1 MLNLSRESKVGLL
14 FLLSEAWLQTFS
26 IQISPHERKNY
37 LKNTICKSNYDLHLL
52 LCTEMGGSNFGV
64 SSTIYDELM
73 LSGKPP
79 ILKTDEIVMGG
90 TQ

>member
-1 MLNLSRESKVGLL
+1 MR
-14 FLLSEAWLQTFS
+14 FS
-26 IQISPHERKNY
+26 IQISPHERKKY
-37 LKNTICKSNYDLHLL
+37 LKNSIRKSKYSLHLR
-52 LCTEMGGSNFGV
+52 LCSEMEGIYFGV
-64 SSTIYDELM
+64 SSTVYDELM

>member
-1 MLNLSRESKVGLL
+1 ME
-14 FLLSEAWLQTFS
+14 
-26 IQISPHERKNY
+26 
-37 LKNTICKSNYDLHLL
+37 
-52 LCTEMGGSNFGV
+52 GSNFGV

-90 TQ
+90 RANELSSLPPARPHQKLLSSADISEQIHSGKSVLKLILKDDGRS

>member
-1 MLNLSRESKVGLL
+1 
-14 FLLSEAWLQTFS
+14 
-26 IQISPHERKNY
+26 
-37 LKNTICKSNYDLHLL
+37 LKNSICKSNYSPHLR
-52 LCTEMGGSNFGV
+52 LCSEMEGNNFGV